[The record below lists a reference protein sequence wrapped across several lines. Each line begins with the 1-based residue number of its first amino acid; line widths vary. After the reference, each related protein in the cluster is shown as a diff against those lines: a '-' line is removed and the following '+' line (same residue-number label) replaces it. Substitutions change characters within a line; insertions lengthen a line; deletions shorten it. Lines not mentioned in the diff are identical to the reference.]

1 MVAEGGKD
9 QDQQLPCV
17 HIREALDPFGRGG
30 NTHIQGHRLI
40 LSSALSSPA
49 ASVPRSPAL
58 YLSQVCGTPR
68 SLRWCVCCAGPT
80 LRVTGPSPSLHA
92 LLCPL
97 VLTSSPSQA
106 RNVPVWLP
114 SQDEP
119 LPSSNCAIR
128 VGDKGW
134 WSESARAELEPC
146 ALTSGCLAQMACCAH
161 RGLCFGALAPPPLL
175 TSGSP
180 TCLPRLLLSAV
191 APHP

>member
-40 LSSALSSPA
+40 LSSALSSPP

-58 YLSQVCGTPR
+58 YLSRLCGTRR

-80 LRVTGPSPSLHA
+80 LRVTGPSPSLYT

-119 LPSSNCAIR
+119 LPSNSCAIR

-146 ALTSGCLAQMACCAH
+146 SHHLDFGVPGPDGMLCSSGPLFQA
-161 RGLCFGALAPPPLL
+161 PPLL

>member
-30 NTHIQGHRLI
+30 NTHIEGHRLI
-40 LSSALSSPA
+40 LSSALSSPE
-49 ASVPRSPAL
+49 ASVLKFPAPYLPR
-58 YLSQVCGTPR
+58 VCGTCR
-68 SLRWCVCCAGPT
+68 SLRWCVCCAGPP

-92 LLCPL
+92 LLFPL

-134 WSESARAELEPC
+134 WSESARAELKPC
-146 ALTSGCLAQMACCAH
+146 SLTTLD
-161 RGLCFGALAPPPLL
+161 FGVPGPGWHVVLL
-175 TSGSP
+175 GVSVSGSP
-180 TCLPRLLLSAV
+180 LAHLRVSQLPAQPS
-191 APHP
+191 P